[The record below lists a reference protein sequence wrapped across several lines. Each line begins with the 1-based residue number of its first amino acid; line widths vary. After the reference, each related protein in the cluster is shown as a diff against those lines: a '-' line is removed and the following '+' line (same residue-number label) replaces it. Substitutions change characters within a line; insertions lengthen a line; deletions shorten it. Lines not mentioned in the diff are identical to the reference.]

1 MNARVEHTDRAWSA
15 AVRLAVIASIVA
27 AAIAVVASSAGNI
40 PQAAVVLPVIVV
52 AFAVSWVQSGR
63 ANRPAVPAR
72 VTHTVL
78 RHAPA
83 EPVR

>member
-1 MNARVEHTDRAWSA
+1 MNGHVEQHDRAWSA
-15 AVRLAVIASIVA
+15 AVRLAAIASIVA
-27 AAIAVVASSAGNI
+27 AAIAVVASSAGNV

-63 ANRPAVPAR
+63 TRRNAAPAR

-83 EPVR
+83 EPVS